1 VRRGGWVV
9 IELVWLCAR
18 ARRVSH
24 CFQPFSSLNPPTT
37 PPTTTCQNIDNLTAH
52 YVALLGAYRGL
63 YILNWAWRYATE
75 ARYSQWLVWLSGLL
89 QTGLYADFFYYY
101 AVCWKANKRLQLPA

>member
-1 VRRGGWVV
+1 MHLSCLFYAG
-9 IELVWLCAR
+9 
-18 ARRVSH
+18 ARR
-24 CFQPFSSLNPPTT
+24 CLSSLSVPPTILTT
-37 PPTTTCQNIDNLTAH
+37 PPTTHPPQQNIDNLTAH

-89 QTGLYADFFYYY
+89 QTALYADFFYYY